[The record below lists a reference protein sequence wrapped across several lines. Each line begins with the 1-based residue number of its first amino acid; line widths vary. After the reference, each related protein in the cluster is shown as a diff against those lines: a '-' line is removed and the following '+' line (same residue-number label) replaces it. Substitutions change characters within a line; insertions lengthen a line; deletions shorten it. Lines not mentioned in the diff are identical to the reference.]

1 MKTLE
6 YVQQELQDAIKLGE
20 TGLSKKEAKVCEKRI
35 KHLYSCRLYL
45 ETNPTQEF
53 VQKQFE
59 DVKRKIKII
68 NSGFHK
74 WLQNNQK
81 EADGVANPKS
91 KYNTLMGLKNLKAQ
105 LNTLDYLLG

>member
-20 TGLSKKEAKVCEKRI
+20 TKLSKKEAKVCEKRI
-35 KHLYSCRLYL
+35 KHLYSCQLYL
-45 ETNPTQEF
+45 ETNPTEEF

-68 NSGFHK
+68 NSGFWQ

-81 EADGVANPKS
+81 EADGGANPKS
-91 KYNTLMGLKNLKAQ
+91 KYNSMMGLKNYKAQ
-105 LNTLDYLLG
+105 LNTLDYLL

>member
-20 TGLSKKEAKVCEKRI
+20 TELSKKEAKLCEKRV
-35 KHLYSCRLYL
+35 KHLYSCQLYL
-45 ETNPTQEF
+45 ETNPTEEF

-68 NSGFHK
+68 NSGFQQ
-74 WLQNNQK
+74 WLQNNRK
-81 EADGVANPKS
+81 EADANPKS
-91 KYNTLMGLKNLKAQ
+91 KYHTLMGLKNYKAQ
-105 LNTLDYLLG
+105 LNTLDYLLS